1 MSSLPTRIAY
11 FGLPLGALALVRSGY
26 EPAAI
31 VLGQR
36 QALGTR
42 RLRREL
48 GARLPILTAPDL
60 DEPHVMQTLARIRPD
75 AILSWFYPRRIPVS
89 VLRLARLGGFG
100 THPSLLPRWRGPDPY
115 FWAIYSGDEVTGV
128 SLHRLEAEYDT
139 GAVVEQLSVP
149 IEPEENAWRLAKRLD
164 RPALRLLVTCAG
176 RLARGERLSGREQD
190 AAAATAAPAPSE
202 TMLAIDWRRPVDEI
216 VRLVRAAAPYPAAS
230 TDLGT
235 EVVDV
240 LTAEHYGEPLPKALE
255 PADAVCTPRG
265 LVVRAADGGVVLKR
279 VRLDQGSLLE
289 GPALLRLFPEGLARV
304 GFARSNSGTTDA

>member
-1 MSSLPTRIAY
+1 
-11 FGLPLGALALVRSGY
+11 
-26 EPAAI
+26 
-31 VLGQR
+31 
-36 QALGTR
+36 
-42 RLRREL
+42 
-48 GARLPILTAPDL
+48 
-60 DEPHVMQTLARIRPD
+60 
-75 AILSWFYPRRIPVS
+75 
-89 VLRLARLGGFG
+89 
-100 THPSLLPRWRGPDPY
+100 
-115 FWAIYSGDEVTGV
+115 
-128 SLHRLEAEYDT
+128 
-139 GAVVEQLSVP
+139 
-149 IEPEENAWRLAKRLD
+149 
-164 RPALRLLVTCAG
+164 
-176 RLARGERLSGREQD
+176 
-190 AAAATAAPAPSE
+190 
-202 TMLAIDWRRPVDEI
+202 MLAIDWRRPVDEI